1 MLEPRLSAGDLDDA
15 VILGSGLHRRI
26 AAICR
31 AAPQYDRYCAATLS
45 KHCARGFAKP
55 TKLKGTEMKT
65 TGSPL
70 AAGAI
75 ALCLLTG
82 GTRAQAEDLP
92 RSLGTIEPNK
102 PLITTVGSKKI
113 IAFFVSNNHSC
124 AVQTVVWEK
133 GDENATSATGV
144 RLILKA
150 EDTMNVAGSWG
161 SLIIKCGKDAATMD
175 VLETRNYVLSAK

>member
-1 MLEPRLSAGDLDDA
+1 
-15 VILGSGLHRRI
+15 
-26 AAICR
+26 
-31 AAPQYDRYCAATLS
+31 
-45 KHCARGFAKP
+45 
-55 TKLKGTEMKT
+55 MKNT

-82 GTRAQAEDLP
+82 GTRVQAEDLP
-92 RSLGTIEPNK
+92 RSLGPIEPNK